1 MDTLGLAP
9 GEVWASKD
17 KFLAMQLDL
26 YYRSYSLIAPV
37 IAFLDAV
44 PPNPSH

>member
-17 KFLAMQLDL
+17 KFSAMQLDL
-26 YYRSYSLIAPV
+26 YYRSYCLIVPV

-44 PPNPSH
+44 QRNPSH